1 MSAEPS
7 PCCPFSHH
15 MLQVFQPDPWEVL
28 PSCPPQLCHKLS
40 HQQSPL
46 GWPCHQIQCHCGA
59 WVHGPCSCSRCGNVL
74 EEALDFHRWFCPPG
88 MFLAAFP
95 LPIVSQLPGS
105 SPHAASPA
113 TYPHLEVLCHICILI
128 SPLLAPKGLSHVSAV
143 GGYSCPALCHT
154 HPMELIPGIGKATLI
169 PCPLPPST
177 CLYITPAPSQT
188 LTSLHVCRF
197 SLSCGCTQLE
207 TFHHGGSQSF
217 TPSPPGSQRPLL
229 RETWRSLDALL
240 EPGGLGAGGCL
251 WGRGAGGKD
260 LERGASGCALLSI
273 LGPWAFCASPS
284 PLAWCLSLTQP
295 PCRQQ
300 TQFIPHQPLSYK
312 SWVGLKHG
320 QEVAKTPAQIST

>member
-1 MSAEPS
+1 MIKSSSYVCSLKGHISPLWGAGLRMPAEPS

-28 PSCPPQLCHKLS
+28 PSCPPQLCHQLS

-128 SPLLAPKGLSHVSAV
+128 SSLLAPKGLSHVSAV

-177 CLYITPAPSQT
+177 CLYITP
-188 LTSLHVCRF
+188 
-197 SLSCGCTQLE
+197 E
-207 TFHHGGSQSF
+207 
-217 TPSPPGSQRPLL
+217 
-229 RETWRSLDALL
+229 
-240 EPGGLGAGGCL
+240 
-251 WGRGAGGKD
+251 
-260 LERGASGCALLSI
+260 
-273 LGPWAFCASPS
+273 
-284 PLAWCLSLTQP
+284 
-295 PCRQQ
+295 
-300 TQFIPHQPLSYK
+300 
-312 SWVGLKHG
+312 
-320 QEVAKTPAQIST
+320 